1 MSTGEKQNIATY
13 LQKTYEVSITRACKV
28 VRFPKSM
35 YYYKSKKDDSLLV
48 DIVSSMA
55 EKRPREGQN
64 KIYQR
69 LRLEGYL
76 WNKKRVRRIYLKLGL
91 NLRRKIKRRI
101 PTRVKEPLTQT
112 SKVNQTWSM
121 DFMTDSLITGRRF
134 RVFNVIDDYH
144 RKALAIEIDFSFP
157 SYSVVQTLDRII
169 EESGVPQRIRVDNGP
184 EFTSTTLEYWCS
196 KHGIELQFIQPG
208 KPMQNGYVERFNRTY
223 RQDVLDAY
231 LFEDIEQ
238 AKLLSEEWMRDY
250 NYDRPHESLE
260 GKTPIQMEENSY
272 KSKQINNYFVNSNP
286 V

>member
-1 MSTGEKQNIATY
+1 MVSTGEKQNMATY

-28 VRFPKSM
+28 VRVPKSR
-35 YYYKSKKDDSLLV
+35 YYYTSKKDDSLLV

-64 KIYQR
+64 KICQR

-76 WNKKRVRRIYLKLGL
+76 WNKKRIRRIYLKLGL
-91 NLRRKIKRRI
+91 NLRRKTKRRI

-121 DFMTDSLITGRRF
+121 GFMTDSLITGRRF
-134 RVFNVIDDYH
+134 RVFNVIDGYH
-144 RKALAIEIDFSFP
+144 RKALAIDIDFSFP

-169 EESGVPQRIRVDNGP
+169 EESGVLQRTRVDNGP
-184 EFTSTTLEYWCS
+184 EFTSTTLEYWFS

-208 KPMQNGYVERFNRTY
+208 KPMQNGYVEQFNRTY

-238 AKLLSEEWMRDY
+238 ARLLSEEWMRDY

-260 GKTPIQMEENSY
+260 GKLP
-272 KSKQINNYFVNSNP
+272 SKWKIIRINQNK
-286 V
+286 